1 MRMSLTAAPAATS
14 ATLPATDT
22 LSPTPA
28 SAPAG
33 PSQPTQPT
41 QPAPPALVATSV
53 RAHWT
58 DRLAHVLLAL
68 AALALACFVLAPIVM
83 ILAKSVQNRDG
94 TLAGIAHFRAYFESP
109 ALLRS
114 VWNSLWIS
122 ALATCITV
130 PLAFGFAYALTRSRI
145 ACKGLLR
152 NLALIPLLAPSL
164 LAAISF
170 IFWFGN
176 QGLFK
181 PWMGST
187 QIYGP
192 LGIVASLVFA
202 TFPHALMILITALSL
217 TDARLYEAADA
228 LGTSTVRKFF
238 TITLP
243 GARYGVVSAAMVVF
257 TYAISDFG
265 IPKVI
270 GGNFHMLA
278 TDIYKL
284 VIGMQDF
291 SQGAVVSL
299 MLLVPV
305 AVTYCVDAR
314 VQRRQMALM
323 SARSVPYVP
332 RRSPRFDLAMAV
344 FCWVMAALMLAVMG
358 MAVYASFVKL
368 WPYNF
373 SLSLNHY
380 RVGLVEGGVVDSYL
394 NSLRMA
400 GLAAVIGPVFIFA
413 TAYLLEKTRGM
424 DWLRSFVRLM
434 AVLPMG
440 VPGLV
445 LGLGY
450 IFFFVP
456 HANPLHG
463 LYQTLGILVLVTIV
477 HYYASC
483 HLTAVTALKQLDA
496 EFEAVSASLKV
507 PFYKTFFRVTVPA
520 CLPAILEISRYLF
533 INAMTTVSAVVFLYG
548 ADTKLASVE
557 IVNLDES
564 GDIGPAAAMAT
575 LVVLTSAFA
584 CLLYY
589 LLQRVLDCKTQAWR
603 QGQGND

>member
-1 MRMSLTAAPAATS
+1 MSLSLSTTPVAEATPAAS
-14 ATLPATDT
+14 R
-22 LSPTPA
+22 
-28 SAPAG
+28 
-33 PSQPTQPT
+33 
-41 QPAPPALVATSV
+41 V

-58 DRLAHVLLAL
+58 DRLALAL
-68 AALALACFVLAPIVM
+68 LGMAALALLCFVLAPIVM
-83 ILAKSVQNRDG
+83 ILTKSVQNRDG
-94 TLAGIAHFRAYFESP
+94 SLAGLAHFRAYLESP

-114 VWNSLWIS
+114 VWNSLWVS
-122 ALATCITV
+122 ALATALTV
-130 PLAFGFAYALTRSRI
+130 PLAFTFAYALTRSRI
-145 ACKGLLR
+145 ACKGMLR
-152 NLALIPLLAPSL
+152 NLAMIPLLAPSL

-181 PWMGST
+181 PYMGET

-192 LGIVASLVFA
+192 LGIVASMVFA

-228 LGTSTVRKFF
+228 LGTSTLRKFF
-238 TITLP
+238 TITVP
-243 GARYGVVSAAMVVF
+243 GARYGLVSAAMVVF

-278 TDIYKL
+278 TDVYKL

-305 AVTYCVDAR
+305 AVTYYIDAH

-332 RRSPRFDLAMAV
+332 RRSRRFDISMAV
-344 FCWVMAALMLAVMG
+344 FCWIMAALMAAVMG
-358 MAVYASFVKL
+358 MAIYASFVKL

-373 SLSLNHY
+373 SLSLDRY
-380 RVGLVEGGVVDSYL
+380 RVGLIEGGVVDSYF
-394 NSLRMA
+394 NSLR
-400 GLAAVIGPVFIFA
+400 LAIACALLGPIFIFS
-413 TAYLLEKTRGM
+413 TAYLLERTRGL
-424 DWLRSFVRLM
+424 DWLRGFVRLM

-456 HANPLHG
+456 AANPLNVI
-463 LYQTLGILVLVTIV
+463 YQTLGILVLVTIV

-483 HLTAVTALKQLDA
+483 HLTAVTALKQLDS

-507 PFYKTFFRVTVPA
+507 PFYTTFLKVTVPA

-589 LLQRVLDCKTQAWR
+589 LLQRVLDAKTQAWR
-603 QGQGND
+603 QSGRND

>member
-1 MRMSLTAAPAATS
+1 MSLLLSKATVPPVPPLPPVPSAPPVPPLSPSAAPGIPFGA
-14 ATLPATDT
+14 
-22 LSPTPA
+22 
-28 SAPAG
+28 
-33 PSQPTQPT
+33 
-41 QPAPPALVATSV
+41 V
-53 RAHWT
+53 RTHWT
-58 DRLAHVLLAL
+58 DRIAHALLWA
-68 AALALACFVLAPIVM
+68 AALALLCFVLAPIVM

-94 TLAGIAHFRAYFESP
+94 TLAGIAHFRTYLATP
-109 ALLRS
+109 ALWHS
-114 VWNSLWIS
+114 VWNSVWVS
-122 ALATCITV
+122 TLATAITV
-130 PLAFGFAYALTRSRI
+130 PLAFTFAYALTRSRI
-145 ACKGLLR
+145 GAKGLLR

-176 QGLFK
+176 QGLLK
-181 PWMGST
+181 PYMGEL

-192 LGIVASLVFA
+192 LGVVGALVFA

-217 TDARLYEAADA
+217 TDAQLYEAADA

-238 TITLP
+238 TITVP
-243 GARYGVVSAAMVVF
+243 AARYGLVSAAMVVF

-291 SQGAVVSL
+291 SQGAVVAL

-305 AVTYCVDAR
+305 LVTYCIDAR
-314 VQRRQMALM
+314 VQRRQMAQM

-332 RRSPRFDLAMAV
+332 RRSRRFDLAMAA
-344 FCWVMAALMLAVMG
+344 FCWLVAALMVAVMG
-358 MAVYASFVKL
+358 MAICASFVKL

-380 RVGLVEGGVVDSYL
+380 RVGLVEGGVVASWF
-394 NSLRMA
+394 NSLK
-400 GLAAVIGPVFIFA
+400 LALACALIGPVFIFT
-413 TAYLLEKTRGM
+413 TAYLLEKTRGLP
-424 DWLRSFVRLM
+424 WLRGFVRLM

-456 HANPLHG
+456 AANPLNV

-483 HLTAVTALKQLDA
+483 HLTAVTALKQLDG

-507 PFYKTFFRVTVPA
+507 PFYTTFLRVTVPA
-520 CLPAILEISRYLF
+520 CLPAIVEISRYLF

-548 ADTKLASVE
+548 TDTKLASVE

-575 LVVLTSAFA
+575 LVVLTCASA
-584 CLLYY
+584 CLAYHG
-589 LLQRVLDCKTQAWR
+589 LQRWLERRTQAWR
-603 QGQGND
+603 GADERD

>member
-1 MRMSLTAAPAATS
+1 M
-14 ATLPATDT
+14 
-22 LSPTPA
+22 
-28 SAPAG
+28 
-33 PSQPTQPT
+33 
-41 QPAPPALVATSV
+41 
-53 RAHWT
+53 
-58 DRLAHVLLAL
+58 
-68 AALALACFVLAPIVM
+68 LAPIVM

-94 TLAGIAHFRAYFESP
+94 TLAGIAHFRTYLATP
-109 ALLRS
+109 ALWHS
-114 VWNSLWIS
+114 VWNSVWVS
-122 ALATCITV
+122 TLATAITV
-130 PLAFGFAYALTRSRI
+130 PIAFTFAYALTRSRI
-145 ACKGLLR
+145 GAKGLLR

-170 IFWFGN
+170 IYWFGN
-176 QGLFK
+176 QGLLK
-181 PWMGST
+181 PYMGEL

-192 LGIVASLVFA
+192 LGVVGALVFA

-238 TITLP
+238 TITVP
-243 GARYGVVSAAMVVF
+243 AARYGLVSAAMVVF

-291 SQGAVVSL
+291 SQGAVVAL

-305 AVTYCVDAR
+305 LVTYCIDAR
-314 VQRRQMALM
+314 VQRRQMAQM

-332 RRSPRFDLAMAV
+332 RRSRRFDLAMAA
-344 FCWVMAALMLAVMG
+344 FCWLVAALMVAVMG
-358 MAVYASFVKL
+358 MAIYASFVKL

-380 RVGLVEGGVVDSYL
+380 RVGLVEGGVVASYF
-394 NSLRMA
+394 NSLK
-400 GLAAVIGPVFIFA
+400 LALACALIGPVFIFT
-413 TAYLLEKTRGM
+413 TAYLLEKTRGLQ
-424 DWLRSFVRLM
+424 WLRGFVRLM

-456 HANPLHG
+456 AANPLNV

-483 HLTAVTALKQLDA
+483 HLTAVTALKQLDG

-507 PFYKTFFRVTVPA
+507 PFYTTFLRVTVPA
-520 CLPAILEISRYLF
+520 CLPAIVEISRYLF

-548 ADTKLASVE
+548 TDTKLASVE

-575 LVVLTSAFA
+575 LVVLTCATA
-584 CLLYY
+584 CLAYY
-589 LLQRVLDCKTQAWR
+589 GLQRWLERRTQAWR
-603 QGQGND
+603 GADERD

>member
-1 MRMSLTAAPAATS
+1 MSLSLSTAPVAEATPAATR
-14 ATLPATDT
+14 
-22 LSPTPA
+22 
-28 SAPAG
+28 
-33 PSQPTQPT
+33 
-41 QPAPPALVATSV
+41 V

-58 DRLAHVLLAL
+58 DRLALAL
-68 AALALACFVLAPIVM
+68 LGVAALALLCFVLAPIVM
-83 ILAKSVQNRDG
+83 ILAKSVQNRAG
-94 TLAGIAHFRAYFESP
+94 SLAGLAHFRAYLESP

-114 VWNSLWIS
+114 VWNSVWVS
-122 ALATCITV
+122 ALATALTV
-130 PLAFGFAYALTRSRI
+130 PLAFAFAYALTRSRI
-145 ACKGLLR
+145 ACKGMLR
-152 NLALIPLLAPSL
+152 NLAMIPLLAPSL

-176 QGLFK
+176 QGLLK
-181 PWMGST
+181 PYMGET

-192 LGIVASLVFA
+192 LGIVASMVFA

-228 LGTSTVRKFF
+228 LGTSTLRKFL
-238 TITLP
+238 TITVP
-243 GARYGVVSAAMVVF
+243 GARYGLVSAAMVVF

-305 AVTYCVDAR
+305 AVTYYIDAR
-314 VQRRQMALM
+314 AQRRQMALM
-323 SARSVPYVP
+323 TARSVPYVP
-332 RRSPRFDLAMAV
+332 RRSRRFDLSMAA
-344 FCWVMAALMLAVMG
+344 FCWVMAALMVAVMG
-358 MAVYASFVKL
+358 MAIYASFVKL
-368 WPYNF
+368 WPYDF
-373 SLSLNHY
+373 SLSLDHY
-380 RVGLVEGGVVDSYL
+380 RVGLVEGGVVDSYF
-394 NSLRMA
+394 NSLR
-400 GLAAVIGPVFIFA
+400 LAIACALPGPVFIFS
-413 TAYLLEKTRGM
+413 TAYLLEKTRGL
-424 DWLRSFVRLM
+424 DWLRGFVRLM

-456 HANPLHG
+456 AANPLNVM
-463 LYQTLGILVLVTIV
+463 YQTLGILVLVTIV

-483 HLTAVTALKQLDA
+483 HLTAVTALKQLDS

-507 PFYKTFFRVTVPA
+507 PFYTTFLKVTVPA
-520 CLPAILEISRYLF
+520 CLPAILDISRYLF

-589 LLQRVLDCKTQAWR
+589 LLQRVLDAKTQAWR
-603 QGQGND
+603 QSGRND

>member
-1 MRMSLTAAPAATS
+1 MRMSLTAAPVNTS

-22 LSPTPA
+22 LPTD
-28 SAPAG
+28 SATSVPAG
-33 PSQPTQPT
+33 PANPGA
-41 QPAPPALVATSV
+41 QPAPPALVTTSV

-58 DRLAHVLLAL
+58 DRLAHLLLAL

-83 ILAKSVQNRDG
+83 VLAKSVQNRDG

-114 VWNSLWIS
+114 VWNSLWVS

-130 PLAFGFAYALTRSRI
+130 PLAFAFAYALTRSRI

-170 IFWFGN
+170 IFWFG
-176 QGLFK
+176 K

-228 LGTSTVRKFF
+228 LGTSTVRKFV
-238 TITLP
+238 TITVP
-243 GARYGVVSAAMVVF
+243 GARYGLVSAAMVVF

-270 GGNFHMLA
+270 GGNFSMLA

-305 AVTYCVDAR
+305 AVTYGIDAR

-344 FCWVMAALMLAVMG
+344 FCWLMAALMLAVMG

-380 RVGLVEGGVVDSYL
+380 RVGL
-394 NSLRMA
+394 
-400 GLAAVIGPVFIFA
+400 AALIGPAFIFA

-424 DWLRSFVRLM
+424 DWLRGLVRLM

-456 HANPLHG
+456 QANPLHG

-483 HLTAVTALKQLDA
+483 HLTAVTALKQLDG

-507 PFYKTFFRVTVPA
+507 PFYKTFFKVTVPA

-603 QGQGND
+603 QGND

>member
-1 MRMSLTAAPAATS
+1 MRLSLTTAPAS
-14 ATLPATDT
+14 VPATDT
-22 LSPTPA
+22 APGA
-28 SAPAG
+28 VPAG
-33 PSQPTQPT
+33 LVNPGGRPSM
-41 QPAPPALVATSV
+41 PAPPAIVATSV

-58 DRLAHVLLAL
+58 DRLAHLLLAL
-68 AALALACFVLAPIVM
+68 AAVALLCFVLAPIVM

-94 TLAGIAHFRAYFESP
+94 SLAGITHFRAYLESP

-114 VWNSLWIS
+114 VWNSLWVS

-130 PLAFGFAYALTRSRI
+130 PLAFTFAYALTRSRI

-152 NLALIPLLAPSL
+152 NLALVPLLAPSL

-181 PWMGST
+181 PWMGGT

-202 TFPHALMILITALSL
+202 TFPHALMILVTALSL

-228 LGTSTVRKFF
+228 LGTSTTRKFF
-238 TITLP
+238 TITVP
-243 GARYGVVSAAMVVF
+243 GARYGLVSAAMVVF

-314 VQRRQMALM
+314 VQKRQMALM

-332 RRSPRFDLAMAV
+332 RRSRRFDLAMAS
-344 FCWVMAALMLAVMG
+344 FCWLMAALMLAVMG
-358 MAVYASFVKL
+358 MAIYASFVKL

-400 GLAAVIGPVFIFA
+400 GVAAVIGPVFIFA
-413 TAYLLEKTRGM
+413 TAYLLEKTRGL
-424 DWLRSFVRLM
+424 DWLRGVVRLM

-456 HANPLHG
+456 QANPLHG

-483 HLTAVTALKQLDA
+483 HLTAVTALKQLDS
-496 EFEAVSASLKV
+496 EFD
-507 PFYKTFFRVTVPA
+507 
-520 CLPAILEISRYLF
+520 
-533 INAMTTVSAVVFLYG
+533 
-548 ADTKLASVE
+548 ADTAS
-557 IVNLDES
+557 NSLS
-564 GDIGPAAAMAT
+564 
-575 LVVLTSAFA
+575 S
-584 CLLYY
+584 
-589 LLQRVLDCKTQAWR
+589 
-603 QGQGND
+603 

>member
-1 MRMSLTAAPAATS
+1 MSLLLSKATVPPVPPVPPVAP
-14 ATLPATDT
+14 LPSSV
-22 LSPTPA
+22 SP
-28 SAPAG
+28 G
-33 PSQPTQPT
+33 I
-41 QPAPPALVATSV
+41 ALGAV
-53 RAHWT
+53 RTHWT
-58 DRLAHVLLAL
+58 DRIAHALLWA
-68 AALALACFVLAPIVM
+68 AALALLCFVLAPIVM

-94 TLAGIAHFRAYFESP
+94 TLAGIAHFRTYLATP
-109 ALLRS
+109 TLWHS
-114 VWNSLWIS
+114 VWNSVWVS
-122 ALATCITV
+122 TLATAITV
-130 PLAFGFAYALTRSRI
+130 PIAFTFAYALTRSRI
-145 ACKGLLR
+145 GAKGLLR

-176 QGLFK
+176 QGLLK
-181 PWMGST
+181 PYMGEL

-192 LGIVASLVFA
+192 LGVVGALVFA

-228 LGTSTVRKFF
+228 LGTSTVRRFF
-238 TITLP
+238 TITVP
-243 GARYGVVSAAMVVF
+243 AARYGLVSASMVVF

-291 SQGAVVSL
+291 SQGAVVAL

-305 AVTYCVDAR
+305 LVTYCIDAR
-314 VQRRQMALM
+314 VQRRQMAQM
-323 SARSVPYVP
+323 SARSVPYAP
-332 RRSPRFDLAMAV
+332 RRSRRFDLAMAA
-344 FCWVMAALMLAVMG
+344 FCWLVAALMVAVMG
-358 MAVYASFVKL
+358 MAIYASFVKL

-380 RVGLVEGGVVDSYL
+380 RVGLVEGGVVASWF
-394 NSLRMA
+394 NSLK
-400 GLAAVIGPVFIFA
+400 LALACALIGPVFIFT
-413 TAYLLEKTRGM
+413 TAYLLEKTRGLQ
-424 DWLRSFVRLM
+424 WLRGFVRLM

-456 HANPLHG
+456 AANPLNV

-483 HLTAVTALKQLDA
+483 HLTAVTALKQLDG

-507 PFYKTFFRVTVPA
+507 PFYTTFLRVTVPA
-520 CLPAILEISRYLF
+520 CLPAIVEISRYLF

-548 ADTKLASVE
+548 TDTKLASVE

-575 LVVLTSAFA
+575 LVVLTCAAA
-584 CLLYY
+584 CLAYHG
-589 LLQRVLDCKTQAWR
+589 LQRWLERRTQAWR
-603 QGQGND
+603 GADERD

>member
-1 MRMSLTAAPAATS
+1 MSLSSVLLPSSARVATRTSEPA
-14 ATLPATDT
+14 
-22 LSPTPA
+22 PTP
-28 SAPAG
+28 
-33 PSQPTQPT
+33 
-41 QPAPPALVATSV
+41 PAPVAVSAV
-53 RAHWT
+53 RPHWS
-58 DRLAHVLLAL
+58 DRLAHGLLVL
-68 AALALACFVLAPIVM
+68 AALALTAFVLAPIVT
-83 ILAKSVQNRDG
+83 ILAKSVQDRDG
-94 TLAGIAHFRAYFESP
+94 ALAGLSHFRAYLETP
-109 ALLRS
+109 ALWQS
-114 VWNSLWIS
+114 VWNSLWVS
-122 ALATCITV
+122 ALATALTL
-130 PLAFGFAYALTRSRI
+130 PLAFTFAYALTRSRI
-145 ACKGLLR
+145 AAKGLLR

-181 PWMGST
+181 PLMGSA

-192 LGIVASLVFA
+192 AGVVASLVFA

-228 LGTSTVRKFF
+228 LGTSTLRKFF
-238 TITLP
+238 TVTLP
-243 GARYGVVSAAMVVF
+243 GARYGVISAGMVVF

-270 GGNFHMLA
+270 GGSFPMLA

-291 SQGAVVSL
+291 AQGAVVSL

-305 AVTYCVDAR
+305 AVTWCVDAR

-323 SARSVPYVP
+323 SARSVPYMP
-332 RRSPRFDLAMAV
+332 RRSRRFDISMAV
-344 FCWVMAALMLAVMG
+344 FCWLMAALMIAVMG

-368 WPYNF
+368 WPYDF
-373 SLSLNHY
+373 ALSLDHY
-380 RVGLVEGGVVDSYL
+380 RVGLIEGGVVDSWY
-394 NSLRMA
+394 NSLR
-400 GLAAVIGPVFIFA
+400 LAAVCAVAGPVFVFA
-413 TAYLLEKTRGM
+413 TAYLLEKTQGLARLRGY
-424 DWLRSFVRLM
+424 VRML

-456 HANPLHG
+456 AANPLHG
-463 LYQTLGILVLVTIV
+463 IYQTLGILVLVTIV

-483 HLTAVTALKQLDA
+483 HLTAVTALKQLDS

-507 PFYKTFFRVTVPA
+507 PFYVTFWRVTVPA
-520 CLPAILEISRYLF
+520 CLPALLDISRYLF
-533 INAMTTVSAVVFLYG
+533 VNAMTTVSAVVFLYG
-548 ADTKLASVE
+548 PDTKLASVE

-575 LVVLTSAFA
+575 LVLLTSVAA
-584 CLLYY
+584 CIAYT
-589 LLQRVLDCKTQAWR
+589 LLQRVLERRTQAWR
-603 QGQGND
+603 QSQASD

>member
-1 MRMSLTAAPAATS
+1 MSLSLSTAPVAEATPAAS
-14 ATLPATDT
+14 R
-22 LSPTPA
+22 
-28 SAPAG
+28 
-33 PSQPTQPT
+33 
-41 QPAPPALVATSV
+41 V

-58 DRLAHVLLAL
+58 DRLALAL
-68 AALALACFVLAPIVM
+68 LGVAALALLCFVLAPIVM

-94 TLAGIAHFRAYFESP
+94 SLAGFAHFRAYLESP

-114 VWNSLWIS
+114 VWNSLWVS
-122 ALATCITV
+122 ALATALTV
-130 PLAFGFAYALTRSRI
+130 PLAFAFAYALTRSRI

-152 NLALIPLLAPSL
+152 NLAMIPLLAPSL

-176 QGLFK
+176 QGLLK
-181 PWMGST
+181 PSMGET

-192 LGIVASLVFA
+192 LGIVASMVFA

-228 LGTSTVRKFF
+228 LGTTTLRKFF
-238 TITLP
+238 TITVP
-243 GARYGVVSAAMVVF
+243 GARYGLVSAAMVVF

-305 AVTYCVDAR
+305 AATYYIDAR

-332 RRSPRFDLAMAV
+332 RRSRRFDLSMAT
-344 FCWVMAALMLAVMG
+344 FCWVLAALMAAVMG
-358 MAVYASFVKL
+358 MAIYASFVKL

-373 SLSLNHY
+373 SLSLDHY
-380 RVGLVEGGVVDSYL
+380 RVGLIEGGVVDSYF
-394 NSLRMA
+394 NSLR
-400 GLAAVIGPVFIFA
+400 LAIACALLGPIFIFS
-413 TAYLLEKTRGM
+413 TAYLLEKTRGL
-424 DWLRSFVRLM
+424 DWLRGFVRLM

-456 HANPLHG
+456 AANPLNVI
-463 LYQTLGILVLVTIV
+463 YQTLGILVLVTIV

-483 HLTAVTALKQLDA
+483 HLTAVTALKQLDS

-507 PFYKTFFRVTVPA
+507 PFYTTFLKVTVPA
-520 CLPAILEISRYLF
+520 CLPAILDISRYLF

-589 LLQRVLDCKTQAWR
+589 LLQRVLDARTQAWR
-603 QGQGND
+603 QSGRND

>member
-1 MRMSLTAAPAATS
+1 MSLSLSTAPVAEATPAATR
-14 ATLPATDT
+14 
-22 LSPTPA
+22 
-28 SAPAG
+28 
-33 PSQPTQPT
+33 
-41 QPAPPALVATSV
+41 V

-58 DRLAHVLLAL
+58 DRLALAL
-68 AALALACFVLAPIVM
+68 LGVAALALLCFVLAPIVM
-83 ILAKSVQNRDG
+83 ILAKSVQNRAG
-94 TLAGIAHFRAYFESP
+94 SLAGLAHFRAYLESP

-114 VWNSLWIS
+114 VWNSVWVS
-122 ALATCITV
+122 ALATALTV
-130 PLAFGFAYALTRSRI
+130 PLAFAFAYALTRSRI
-145 ACKGLLR
+145 ACKGMLR
-152 NLALIPLLAPSL
+152 NLAMIPLLAPSL

-176 QGLFK
+176 QGLLK
-181 PWMGST
+181 PYMGET

-192 LGIVASLVFA
+192 LGIVASMVFA

-228 LGTSTVRKFF
+228 LGTSTLRKFL
-238 TITLP
+238 TITVP
-243 GARYGVVSAAMVVF
+243 GARYGLVSAAMVVF

-305 AVTYCVDAR
+305 AVTYYIDAR
-314 VQRRQMALM
+314 AQRRQMALM
-323 SARSVPYVP
+323 TARSVPYVP
-332 RRSPRFDLAMAV
+332 RRSRRFDLSMAA
-344 FCWVMAALMLAVMG
+344 FCWVMAALMAAVMG
-358 MAVYASFVKL
+358 MAIYASFVKL

-373 SLSLNHY
+373 SLSLDHY
-380 RVGLVEGGVVDSYL
+380 RVGLVEGGVVDSYF

-400 GLAAVIGPVFIFA
+400 IACALLGPAFIFS
-413 TAYLLEKTRGM
+413 TAYLLEKTRGL
-424 DWLRSFVRLM
+424 DWLRGFVRLM

-456 HANPLHG
+456 AANPLNVM
-463 LYQTLGILVLVTIV
+463 YQTLGILVLVTIV

-483 HLTAVTALKQLDA
+483 HLTAVTALKQLDS

-507 PFYKTFFRVTVPA
+507 PFYTTFLKVTVPA
-520 CLPAILEISRYLF
+520 CLPAILDISRYLF

-589 LLQRVLDCKTQAWR
+589 LLQRVLDAKTQAWR
-603 QGQGND
+603 QSGRND

>member
-1 MRMSLTAAPAATS
+1 MSLLLSKATVPPVPPVPPVAP
-14 ATLPATDT
+14 LPSSV
-22 LSPTPA
+22 SP
-28 SAPAG
+28 G
-33 PSQPTQPT
+33 I
-41 QPAPPALVATSV
+41 ALGAV
-53 RAHWT
+53 RTHWT
-58 DRLAHVLLAL
+58 DRIAHALLWA
-68 AALALACFVLAPIVM
+68 AALALLCFVLAPIVM

-94 TLAGIAHFRAYFESP
+94 TLAGIAHFRTYLATP
-109 ALLRS
+109 TLWHS
-114 VWNSLWIS
+114 VWNSVWVS
-122 ALATCITV
+122 TLATAITV
-130 PLAFGFAYALTRSRI
+130 PIAFTFAYALTRSRI
-145 ACKGLLR
+145 GAKGLLR

-176 QGLFK
+176 QGLLK
-181 PWMGST
+181 PYMGEL

-192 LGIVASLVFA
+192 LGVVGALVFA

-228 LGTSTVRKFF
+228 LGTSTVRRFF
-238 TITLP
+238 TITVP
-243 GARYGVVSAAMVVF
+243 AARYGLVSASMVVF

-291 SQGAVVSL
+291 SQGAVVAL

-305 AVTYCVDAR
+305 LVTYCIDAR
-314 VQRRQMALM
+314 VQRRQMAQM

-332 RRSPRFDLAMAV
+332 RRSRRFDLAMAA
-344 FCWVMAALMLAVMG
+344 FCWLVAALMVAVMG
-358 MAVYASFVKL
+358 MAIYASFVKL

-380 RVGLVEGGVVDSYL
+380 RVGLVEGGVVASWF
-394 NSLRMA
+394 NSLK
-400 GLAAVIGPVFIFA
+400 LALACALIGPVFIFT
-413 TAYLLEKTRGM
+413 TAYLLEKTRGLQ
-424 DWLRSFVRLM
+424 WLRGFVRLM

-456 HANPLHG
+456 AANPLNV

-483 HLTAVTALKQLDA
+483 HLTAVTALKQLDG

-507 PFYKTFFRVTVPA
+507 PFYTTFLRVTVPA
-520 CLPAILEISRYLF
+520 CLPAIVEISRYLF

-548 ADTKLASVE
+548 TDTKLASVE

-575 LVVLTSAFA
+575 LVVLTCAAA
-584 CLLYY
+584 CLAYHG
-589 LLQRVLDCKTQAWR
+589 LQRWLERRTQAWR
-603 QGQGND
+603 GADERD

>member
-1 MRMSLTAAPAATS
+1 MSLSLSTAPVAEATPAATR
-14 ATLPATDT
+14 
-22 LSPTPA
+22 
-28 SAPAG
+28 
-33 PSQPTQPT
+33 
-41 QPAPPALVATSV
+41 V

-58 DRLAHVLLAL
+58 DRLALAL
-68 AALALACFVLAPIVM
+68 LGVAALALLCFVLAPIVM

-94 TLAGIAHFRAYFESP
+94 SLAGLAHFRAYLESP

-114 VWNSLWIS
+114 VWNSVWVS
-122 ALATCITV
+122 TLATALTV
-130 PLAFGFAYALTRSRI
+130 PLAFTFAYALTRSRI
-145 ACKGLLR
+145 ACKGMLR
-152 NLALIPLLAPSL
+152 NLAMIPLLAPSL

-176 QGLFK
+176 QGLLK
-181 PWMGST
+181 PYMGET

-192 LGIVASLVFA
+192 LGIVASMVFA

-228 LGTSTVRKFF
+228 LGTSTLRKFL
-238 TITLP
+238 TITVP
-243 GARYGVVSAAMVVF
+243 GARYGLVSAAMVVF

-305 AVTYCVDAR
+305 AVTYYIDAR
-314 VQRRQMALM
+314 AQRRQMALM
-323 SARSVPYVP
+323 TARSVPYVP
-332 RRSPRFDLAMAV
+332 RRSRRFDLSMAA
-344 FCWVMAALMLAVMG
+344 FCWVMAALMVAVMG
-358 MAVYASFVKL
+358 MAIYASFVKL
-368 WPYNF
+368 WPYDF
-373 SLSLNHY
+373 SLSLDHY
-380 RVGLVEGGVVDSYL
+380 RVGLVEGGVVDSYF
-394 NSLRMA
+394 NSLR
-400 GLAAVIGPVFIFA
+400 LAIACALPGPVFIFS
-413 TAYLLEKTRGM
+413 TAYLLEKTRGL
-424 DWLRSFVRLM
+424 DWLRGFVRLM

-456 HANPLHG
+456 AANPLNVM
-463 LYQTLGILVLVTIV
+463 YQTLGILVLVTIV

-483 HLTAVTALKQLDA
+483 HLTAVTALKQLDS

-507 PFYKTFFRVTVPA
+507 PFYTTFLKVTVPA
-520 CLPAILEISRYLF
+520 CLPAILDISRYLF

-589 LLQRVLDCKTQAWR
+589 LLQRVLDAKTQAWR
-603 QGQGND
+603 QSGRND

>member
-1 MRMSLTAAPAATS
+1 MSLSLSTAPVAEATPAAS
-14 ATLPATDT
+14 R
-22 LSPTPA
+22 
-28 SAPAG
+28 
-33 PSQPTQPT
+33 
-41 QPAPPALVATSV
+41 V

-58 DRLAHVLLAL
+58 DRLALAL
-68 AALALACFVLAPIVM
+68 LGAAALALLCFVLAPIVM

-94 TLAGIAHFRAYFESP
+94 SLAGLAHFRAYLESP

-114 VWNSLWIS
+114 VWNSVWVS
-122 ALATCITV
+122 ALATALTV
-130 PLAFGFAYALTRSRI
+130 PLAFTFAYALTRSRI
-145 ACKGLLR
+145 ACKGMLR
-152 NLALIPLLAPSL
+152 NLAMIPLLAPSL

-176 QGLFK
+176 QGLLK
-181 PWMGST
+181 PYMGET

-192 LGIVASLVFA
+192 LGIVASMVFA

-228 LGTSTVRKFF
+228 LGTATLRKFF
-238 TITLP
+238 TITVP
-243 GARYGVVSAAMVVF
+243 GARYGLVSAAMVVF

-305 AVTYCVDAR
+305 AVTYYIDAR

-332 RRSPRFDLAMAV
+332 RRSRRFDLSMAA
-344 FCWVMAALMLAVMG
+344 FCWAMAALMVAVMG
-358 MAVYASFVKL
+358 MAIYASFVKL

-373 SLSLNHY
+373 SLSLDHY
-380 RVGLVEGGVVDSYL
+380 RVGLIEGGVVDSYF
-394 NSLRMA
+394 NSLR
-400 GLAAVIGPVFIFA
+400 LAIACALLGPIFIFS
-413 TAYLLEKTRGM
+413 TAYLLEKTRGL
-424 DWLRSFVRLM
+424 DWLRGFVRLM

-456 HANPLHG
+456 AANPLNVI
-463 LYQTLGILVLVTIV
+463 YQTLGILVLVTIV

-483 HLTAVTALKQLDA
+483 HLTALTALKQLDS

-507 PFYKTFFRVTVPA
+507 PFYTTFLKVTVPA

-533 INAMTTVSAVVFLYG
+533 VNAMTTVSAVVFLYG

-564 GDIGPAAAMAT
+564 GDIGPAAAMAA

-589 LLQRVLDCKTQAWR
+589 LLQRVLDAKTQAWR
-603 QGQGND
+603 QSGRND

>member
-1 MRMSLTAAPAATS
+1 MSLSLSTAPVAEATPAATR
-14 ATLPATDT
+14 
-22 LSPTPA
+22 
-28 SAPAG
+28 
-33 PSQPTQPT
+33 
-41 QPAPPALVATSV
+41 V

-58 DRLAHVLLAL
+58 DRLALAL
-68 AALALACFVLAPIVM
+68 LGVAALALLCFVLAPIVM
-83 ILAKSVQNRDG
+83 ILAKSVQNRAG
-94 TLAGIAHFRAYFESP
+94 SLAGLAHFRAYLESP

-114 VWNSLWIS
+114 VWNSVWVS
-122 ALATCITV
+122 ALATALTV
-130 PLAFGFAYALTRSRI
+130 PLAFAFAYALTRSRI
-145 ACKGLLR
+145 ACKGMLR
-152 NLALIPLLAPSL
+152 NLAMIPLLAPSL

-176 QGLFK
+176 QGLLK
-181 PWMGST
+181 PYMGET

-192 LGIVASLVFA
+192 LGIVASMVFA

-228 LGTSTVRKFF
+228 LGTSTLRKFL
-238 TITLP
+238 TITVP
-243 GARYGVVSAAMVVF
+243 GARYGLVSAAMVVF

-305 AVTYCVDAR
+305 AVTYYIDAR
-314 VQRRQMALM
+314 AQRRQMALM
-323 SARSVPYVP
+323 TARSVPYVP
-332 RRSPRFDLAMAV
+332 RRSRRFDLSMAA
-344 FCWVMAALMLAVMG
+344 FCWVMAALMVAVMG
-358 MAVYASFVKL
+358 MAIYASFVKL
-368 WPYNF
+368 WPYDF
-373 SLSLNHY
+373 SLSLDHY
-380 RVGLVEGGVVDSYL
+380 RVGLVEGGVVDSYF
-394 NSLRMA
+394 NSLR
-400 GLAAVIGPVFIFA
+400 LAIACALPGPVFIFS
-413 TAYLLEKTRGM
+413 TAYLLEKTRGL
-424 DWLRSFVRLM
+424 DWLRGFVRLM

-456 HANPLHG
+456 AANPLNVM
-463 LYQTLGILVLVTIV
+463 YQTLGILVLVTIV

-483 HLTAVTALKQLDA
+483 HLTAVTALKQLDS

-507 PFYKTFFRVTVPA
+507 PFYTTFLKVTVPA
-520 CLPAILEISRYLF
+520 CLPAILDISRYLF

-557 IVNLDES
+557 VVNLDES

-589 LLQRVLDCKTQAWR
+589 LLQRVLDAKTQAWR
-603 QGQGND
+603 QSGRND

>member
-1 MRMSLTAAPAATS
+1 MSLSLSTAPVAEATPAAS
-14 ATLPATDT
+14 R
-22 LSPTPA
+22 
-28 SAPAG
+28 
-33 PSQPTQPT
+33 
-41 QPAPPALVATSV
+41 V

-58 DRLAHVLLAL
+58 DRLALAL
-68 AALALACFVLAPIVM
+68 LGVAALALLCFVLAPIVM

-94 TLAGIAHFRAYFESP
+94 SLAGLAHFRAYLASP

-114 VWNSLWIS
+114 VWNSLWVS
-122 ALATCITV
+122 ALATALTV
-130 PLAFGFAYALTRSRI
+130 PLAFTFAYALTRSRI
-145 ACKGLLR
+145 ACKGMLR
-152 NLALIPLLAPSL
+152 NLAMIPLLAPSL

-181 PWMGST
+181 PLMGET

-192 LGIVASLVFA
+192 LGIVASMVFA

-228 LGTSTVRKFF
+228 LGTSTLRKFL
-238 TITLP
+238 TITVP
-243 GARYGVVSAAMVVF
+243 GARYGLVSAAMVVF

-305 AVTYCVDAR
+305 AATYYIDAR

-332 RRSPRFDLAMAV
+332 RRSRRFDLSMAT
-344 FCWVMAALMLAVMG
+344 FCWVMAALMAAVMG
-358 MAVYASFVKL
+358 MAIYASFVKL

-373 SLSLNHY
+373 SLSLDHY
-380 RVGLVEGGVVDSYL
+380 RVGLIEGGVVDSYF
-394 NSLRMA
+394 NSLR
-400 GLAAVIGPVFIFA
+400 LAIACALLGPIFIFS
-413 TAYLLEKTRGM
+413 TAYLLEKTRGL
-424 DWLRSFVRLM
+424 DWLRGFVRLM

-456 HANPLHG
+456 AANPLNVI
-463 LYQTLGILVLVTIV
+463 YQTLGILVLVTIV

-483 HLTAVTALKQLDA
+483 HLTAVTALKQLDS

-507 PFYKTFFRVTVPA
+507 PFYTTFLKVTVPA

-575 LVVLTSAFA
+575 LVVLSSAFA

-589 LLQRVLDCKTQAWR
+589 LLQHVLDAKTQTWR
-603 QGQGND
+603 QSGRND